1 MDGPPRRPLS
11 LGLSVQLAGPRSGGS
26 ARTAGAESQPHAR
39 SFLFL
44 RESSRRPTALSSP
57 AGNKGAA
64 GHSALSRLRPHGIH
78 SSCSSSSFHH
88 CQHLLLSPGVSGP
101 AYQAPPPVCR
111 FPGSQLRVLAF
122 PGFPRWS
129 LVLLP
134 VRLSAV
140 CVPSPG
146 PDQTCRWLSIS
157 TQHQSQSLN
166 ANYLNRAKELYG
178 SSVPPPRRRDSL
190 A

>member
-11 LGLSVQLAGPRSGGS
+11 LGLSLKLAGPRSGGS

-44 RESSRRPTALSSP
+44 RESSRRPTALVAWQEKGRSTHLVPLPLLIIVSIFSS
-57 AGNKGAA
+57 
-64 GHSALSRLRPHGIH
+64 H
-78 SSCSSSSFHH
+78 
-88 CQHLLLSPGVSGP
+88 
-101 AYQAPPPVCR
+101 
-111 FPGSQLRVLAF
+111 PGSLVPPIRLPPRSVGSRVLNCGLWLF

>member
-44 RESSRRPTALSSP
+44 RESSRRPTALVAWQEKRAIDSP
-57 AGNKGAA
+57 
-64 GHSALSRLRPHGIH
+64 
-78 SSCSSSSFHH
+78 CSSSSSHH

-122 PGFPRWS
+122 PRFPPVEPRTAPGTALRS
-129 LVLLP
+129 L
-134 VRLSAV
+134 RSI
-140 CVPSPG
+140 PG
-146 PDQTCRWLSIS
+146 PRPNLP
-157 TQHQSQSLN
+157 L
-166 ANYLNRAKELYG
+166 ALYLNPTSVTIPQRELPQPRQGALWVLSSPPAAEGLACLATRLRRKE
-178 SSVPPPRRRDSL
+178 
-190 A
+190 

>member
-11 LGLSVQLAGPRSGGS
+11 LGLSLKLAGPRSGGS

-57 AGNKGAA
+57 AGNRGAA

-101 AYQAPPPVCR
+101 AYQAPPRSV
-111 FPGSQLRVLAF
+111 GSRVLNCGFWLF